1 MKKMHSVSVRVH
13 VLLLL
18 MGILIAATLIT
29 SASVTNSRQV
39 DDFLKT
45 KTSQASA
52 TIAAYVDADLVSR
65 LTETVLTD
73 EYQALRSEAGEAG
86 DEARIEKH
94 LEEKGLLADVMK
106 LQKTLSSHRD
116 LQGAKYVYLI
126 SVQKDS
132 GVSYDPLAKED
143 PDITLPAEKRQ
154 IGGLGI
160 FMVKKS
166 MDEVRYRR
174 ENGQNVFTMIKK
186 W

>member
-1 MKKMHSVSVRVH
+1 
-13 VLLLL
+13 
-18 MGILIAATLIT
+18 
-29 SASVTNSRQV
+29 
-39 DDFLKT
+39 
-45 KTSQASA
+45 
-52 TIAAYVDADLVSR
+52 
-65 LTETVLTD
+65 
-73 EYQALRSEAGEAG
+73 
-86 DEARIEKH
+86 
-94 LEEKGLLADVMK
+94 MK